1 MVPLSKQLAGT
12 VIPDDTYG
20 TQLGSNG
27 KTIDPI
33 KEFQNFKKAGEVLSN
48 IWSETTTDDF
58 MVTATPIDP
67 LDNAINFKSL
77 NGVILGA
84 KCLESHVHIS
94 KNLSEI
100 KKM

>member
-1 MVPLSKQLAGT
+1 
-12 VIPDDTYG
+12 
-20 TQLGSNG
+20 
-27 KTIDPI
+27 
-33 KEFQNFKKAGEVLSN
+33 
-48 IWSETTTDDF
+48 

>member
-1 MVPLSKQLAGT
+1 MVPLSKQLAGI
-12 VIPDDTYG
+12 VITYDIYG
-20 TQLGSNG
+20 THLDSNG

-48 IWSETTTDDF
+48 IWSETTIDDF
-58 MVTATPIDP
+58 TVTATPIDP
-67 LDNAINFKSL
+67 LDKAINSKSL

-100 KKM
+100 